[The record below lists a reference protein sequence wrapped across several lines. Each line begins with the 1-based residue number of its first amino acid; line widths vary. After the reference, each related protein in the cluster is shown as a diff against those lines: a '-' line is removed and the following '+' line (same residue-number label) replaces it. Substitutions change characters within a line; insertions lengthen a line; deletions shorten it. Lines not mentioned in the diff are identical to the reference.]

1 MKLIGSLILALV
13 AVVDA
18 WGGDGRWL
26 SCEEIANIK
35 EIKVGGPP
43 CFAPRHHH
51 ATDTP
56 HQKNISVFA
65 AFRTRPLNTLDA
77 SRAKKRTAFMDDW
90 RMARAAAAWTFLS
103 SHAKAMPAI
112 HFGEI

>member
-1 MKLIGSLILALV
+1 MKLTGSLILALV

-26 SCEEIANIK
+26 SCEEIASIK

-43 CFAPRHHH
+43 CFHHH

-56 HQKNISVFA
+56 
-65 AFRTRPLNTLDA
+65 T
-77 SRAKKRTAFMDDW
+77 KKTSLCLPRLG
-90 RMARAAAAWTFLS
+90 RG
-103 SHAKAMPAI
+103 P
-112 HFGEI
+112 